1 MMVKTPPQSVL
12 AVGAHPDDL
21 EIQCGGTLARYIKCG
36 TVVCMAIATNGSAGH
51 MLIAPKKLARIR
63 RQEAEKSAAEIDAT
77 LFWLGYDDELITND
91 IETRLAFVELIRQAK
106 PDLIITHDPQDYHPD
121 HRVVSRLV
129 FDASFLSSLPN
140 IKTKSPPHNGV
151 QPLVYFDTFGGV
163 GFQPSEYVD
172 ISDTFE
178 TKRKMLAC
186 HTSQVKWMK
195 DHDQLDILELIELHG
210 RGRGLQCGV
219 EFAEAFRS
227 EMAWPRLRSY
237 RLLP

>member
-1 MMVKTPPQSVL
+1 MMADTFPQRVL

-21 EIQCGGTLARYIKCG
+21 EIQCGGTLARFVKRG

-63 RQEAEKSAAEIDAT
+63 RQEAEMSATKIGAT
-77 LFWLGYDDELITND
+77 FFWLGYDDELINND

-106 PDLIITHDPQDYHPD
+106 PDLIITHDPHDYHPD

-140 IKTKSPPHNGV
+140 IKTKSVPHHGV
-151 QPLVYFDTFGGV
+151 QPLIYFDTFGGV

-172 ISDTFE
+172 ISDAFE
-178 TKRKMLAC
+178 IKREMLAC
-186 HTSQVKWMK
+186 HASQVKWMK
-195 DHDQLDILELIELHG
+195 DHDQLDVLEMIEIHG
-210 RGRGLQCGV
+210 RERGLQCGV
-219 EFAEAFRS
+219 KFAEVFRS
-227 EMAWPRLRSY
+227 ETVWPRLRSF

>member
-1 MMVKTPPQSVL
+1 MIAGTSPKRVL

-21 EIQCGGTLARYIKCG
+21 EIQCGGTLARFAKRG

-63 RQEAEKSAAEIDAT
+63 RQEATVSAAEIDAT
-77 LFWLGYDDELITND
+77 LFWLGYEDELIAND
-91 IETRLAFVELIRQAK
+91 IPTRLGFVELIRRTK

-140 IKTKSPPHNGV
+140 IETKSLPHNGV
-151 QPLVYFDTFGGV
+151 QPLVYFDTFGGL

-186 HTSQVKWMK
+186 HSSQVKWLK
-195 DHDQLDILELIELHG
+195 DHDQLDILNLIELQG

-219 EFAEAFRS
+219 EFAEAFRA
-227 EMAWPRLRSY
+227 ETVWPRLRSY

>member
-1 MMVKTPPQSVL
+1 MMAGTFPKCIL
-12 AVGAHPDDL
+12 AIGAHPDDL
-21 EIQCGGTLARYIKCG
+21 EIQCGGTLAHFVKRG

-51 MLIAPKKLARIR
+51 MLITPKKLAQIR
-63 RQEAEKSAAEIDAT
+63 RQEAEMSAAKIGAN
-77 LFWLGYDDELITND
+77 LFWPGYDDELIAND
-91 IETRLAFVELIRQAK
+91 IETRLAFVQLIRQAK

-129 FDASFLSSLPN
+129 FDASFLSGLPN
-140 IKTKSPPHNGV
+140 IKTKSPFHPGV
-151 QPLVYFDTFGGV
+151 QPLIYFDTFGGV

-178 TKRKMLAC
+178 TKREMLAC
-186 HTSQVKWMK
+186 HISQVKWMK
-195 DHDQLDILELIELHG
+195 DHDQLDILEIIEIHG
-210 RGRGLQCGV
+210 RERGLQCGV

-227 EMAWPRLRSY
+227 ETAWPRLRSY